1 MENSKASFS
10 PTRLLLCYESKTSL
24 DEKEVDLF
32 ISMDEAVDEEYIQIL
47 LDSEMRG
54 FSQISTGDW
63 IKEARLDAIQYILN
77 KRDLLGFT
85 FQTAYLS
92 VIYLDRFLSRRT
104 IDEEKYWA
112 MKLLS
117 MACLSLAAKM
127 EECVV
132 PALPEFCVEEYSFE
146 SSVIK
151 RMELLVLNT
160 LEWKMGSVTPFAF
173 THFFLT
179 KFCQSSPQRN
189 AITTIV
195 QVILDAL
202 KDVEIMCYRSSVIA
216 AAATLVALDPRLT
229 RDALEQKISLISSN
243 GVLKIVRKIL
253 YGILIRFIYF
263 PSKIV
268 IMVCTDQNVLDFLV
282 AFVLFQEDVISCYF
296 QILELDIMKLNKGI
310 VSADLSPNQLQI
322 AGVLGSSSV
331 TTSAASAKRKRLIF
345 NQNDHLSRKKQ

>member
-10 PTRLLLCYESKTSL
+10 PTRLLLCYESETSL

-32 ISMDEAVDEEYIQIL
+32 VSMDEAVDEEYIQIL
-47 LDSEMRG
+47 LDSEMHD

-63 IKEARLDAIQYILN
+63 IKEARWDAIQYILN

-92 VIYLDRFLSRRT
+92 VIYLDRFLSRRS

-189 AITTIV
+189 AISTIV
-195 QVILDAL
+195 QVILGAI

-216 AAATLVALDPRLT
+216 AAATLVALDPRST

-243 GVLKIVRKIL
+243 GVLKI
-253 YGILIRFIYF
+253 
-263 PSKIV
+263 
-268 IMVCTDQNVLDFLV
+268 
-282 AFVLFQEDVISCYF
+282 EDIISCYF
-296 QILELDIMKLNKGI
+296 QILELDILKLKMGI
-310 VSADLSPNQLQI
+310 VSPDLSPNQLQI

-345 NQNDHLSRKKQ
+345 NQNDHLPRKKQQH